1 MASGRLG
8 SQDLAATT
16 NTIVCTGTSG
26 TVTVANVNL
35 CNRNASTAA
44 TVRLAIEDGA
54 TGTPANE
61 DYIEYGEV
69 LAAGGGVLE
78 RTGIVLAA
86 GHSIVAYSDTANV
99 SAVAWGIEES
109 A

>member
-8 SQDLAATT
+8 AQDLAAAT

-26 TVTVANVNL
+26 TVTVVNVNL
-35 CNRNASTAA
+35 CNRNSTSV
-44 TVRLAIEDGA
+44 TVNLAIEDGA
-54 TGTPANE
+54 TGTPADE
-61 DYIEYGEV
+61 DYIEYD
-69 LAAGGGVLE
+69 AIIPGGGVLE
-78 RTGIVLAA
+78 RTGIVLTAE
-86 GHSIVAYSDTANV
+86 HSIVAYSSAASV